1 MKTLTSGVYLHLLP
15 EKKYKTIRINIRFSQ
30 VLRED
35 NSTLRTLLASVLET
49 NAKNYPTQRHV
60 SQVLA
65 DLYGASFGINV
76 GKKGTRH
83 IVTVSMN
90 LVNDKF
96 LTEKN
101 ITQKAIS
108 FLKEMLFA
116 PNITNDLFHEE
127 TFLRE
132 KENLLSYLKSVYE
145 DKQTYSSLELQ
156 KLYFKDPAQGIP
168 SFGLKE
174 QLEKVTNAQLVEAY
188 TEMIEEDKVDILV
201 VGDVT
206 EEEMVSLFSEFPFK
220 EREEAIE
227 KVTYQQEFS
236 PVIREKQERQEI
248 SQAKLNLAY
257 RVKSSSVSEDYFTAV
272 IFNGLFGGFPHSK
285 LFLNVR
291 EKESLAYYAS
301 SSLDTF
307 RSYLSVQTGIEGKNR
322 DHVLHL
328 ITEQLESLQRGE
340 ISDLELMQTKA
351 NLKNQFLMT
360 QDSPQGQMELY
371 FRQVFLNEC
380 ITEEM
385 WLKKLEAVT
394 VEDVSQYAKDVRLES
409 IYFLEGVTYEN

>member
-83 IVTVSMN
+83 IVTISMN

-385 WLKKLEAVT
+385 WLKKLGAVT

>member
-83 IVTVSMN
+83 IVTISMN

>member
-168 SFGLKE
+168 SFGLKK

-340 ISDLELMQTKA
+340 ISDLELLQTKA

-385 WLKKLEAVT
+385 WLEKLEAVT

>member
-385 WLKKLEAVT
+385 WLEKLEAVT

>member
-340 ISDLELMQTKA
+340 ISDLELLQTKA

>member
-168 SFGLKE
+168 SFGLKK

-340 ISDLELMQTKA
+340 ISDLELLQTKA

-360 QDSPQGQMELY
+360 RDSPQGQMELY

>member
-340 ISDLELMQTKA
+340 ISDLELLQTKA

-385 WLKKLEAVT
+385 WLEKLEAVT

-409 IYFLEGVTYEN
+409 IYFLEGVTHEN

>member
-83 IVTVSMN
+83 IVTISMN

-328 ITEQLESLQRGE
+328 ITEQLEILQRGE

-385 WLKKLEAVT
+385 WLKKLGAVT

>member
-83 IVTVSMN
+83 IVTISMN

-385 WLKKLEAVT
+385 WLEKLEAVT

-409 IYFLEGVTYEN
+409 IYFLEGVTHEN

>member
-174 QLEKVTNAQLVEAY
+174 QLEKVMNAQLVEAY
-188 TEMIEEDKVDILV
+188 NEMIEEDKVDILV

-340 ISDLELMQTKA
+340 ISDLELLQTKA

>member
-168 SFGLKE
+168 SFGLKK

-340 ISDLELMQTKA
+340 ISDLELLQTKA

-385 WLKKLEAVT
+385 WLEKLEAVT

-409 IYFLEGVTYEN
+409 IYFLEGVTHEN

>member
-385 WLKKLEAVT
+385 WLKKLGAVT

>member
-168 SFGLKE
+168 SFGLKK

-257 RVKSSSVSEDYFTAV
+257 RAKSSSVSEDYFTAV

-340 ISDLELMQTKA
+340 ISDLELLQTKA